1 MLWNE
6 LYDAGNEPLDN
17 QINDYVNTPLYN
29 DLDSHIKKTYNVQP
43 KLSYSNCSMDKG
55 SWKGWNVKFQKS
67 GKSLC
72 TIYPKQGYFMALIPV
87 SAKDFDEANLI
98 VTKCSKYMQDL
109 YNNSKSGKTGKSLAV
124 EVKNKNILRDV
135 KSFVALRSDLR

>member
-1 MLWNE
+1 MHEPSENQIKE
-6 LYDAGNEPLDN
+6 YVNNPLYEDLDN
-17 QINDYVNTPLYN
+17 Y
-29 DLDSHIKKTYNVQP
+29 IKQTYKIQP

-55 SWKGWNVKFQKS
+55 SWKGWNVKYQKS

-98 VTKCSKYMQDL
+98 VTRCSKYMQDL
-109 YNNSKSGKTGKSLAV
+109 YHKSKAGKTGKSLAV
-124 EVKNKNILRDV
+124 EVKSKSILRDV
-135 KSFVALRSDLR
+135 KYFVALRSA